1 MKGERK
7 RTKNLK
13 QVEAI
18 INIQKFIA
26 QQGGNK

>member
-7 RTKNLK
+7 RTKPKTGGSYNK
-13 QVEAI
+13 YSKI
-18 INIQKFIA
+18 IA